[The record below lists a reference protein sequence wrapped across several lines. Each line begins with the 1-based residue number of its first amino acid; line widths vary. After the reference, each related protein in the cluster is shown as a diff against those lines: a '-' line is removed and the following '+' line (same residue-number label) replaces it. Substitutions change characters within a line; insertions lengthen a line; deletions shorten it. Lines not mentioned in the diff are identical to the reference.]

1 MTPAQETLL
10 SLIRA
15 IVRGAQGVP
24 LALDDSGI
32 KAMDICWAKV
42 LEEATRQGVQ
52 GLCFDALELLPA
64 EQRPDKAMLMQHCTP
79 LTILDDK
86 RLGAMI

>member
-1 MTPAQETLL
+1 MF
-10 SLIRA
+10 SKNDYLISS
-15 IVRGAQGVP
+15 VQDV
-24 LALDDSGI
+24 
-32 KAMDICWAKV
+32 CWAKV
-42 LEEATRQGVQ
+42 MEEATRQGVQ

>member
-1 MTPAQETLL
+1 MTNEQETIV

-15 IVRGAQGVP
+15 IVRGAHDVR
-24 LALDDSGI
+24 LTA
-32 KAMDICWAKV
+32 DICWAKV

>member
-24 LALDDSGI
+24 LA
-32 KAMDICWAKV
+32 MDVCWAKV
-42 LEEATRQGVQ
+42 MEEATRQGVQ

>member
-1 MTPAQETLL
+1 MKYPMLNGMTYEQETVL

-15 IVRGAQGVP
+15 IVSGAYVET
-24 LALDDSGI
+24 L
-32 KAMDICWAKV
+32 KADIRWAKV
-42 LEEATRQGVQ
+42 VEEAARQGVQ